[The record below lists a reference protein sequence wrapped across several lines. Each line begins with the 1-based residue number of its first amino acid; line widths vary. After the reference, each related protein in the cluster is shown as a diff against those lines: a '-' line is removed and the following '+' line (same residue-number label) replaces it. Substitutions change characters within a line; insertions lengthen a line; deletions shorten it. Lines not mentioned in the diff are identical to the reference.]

1 MPPGKWPEDKLPWT
15 AKTKKWPATKMAS
28 YKNGQLQKW
37 SATNMYKDYEDI
49 VRQKLKRLQRGGKM
63 KGRKRKVCA
72 CLKLAG

>member
-15 AKTKKWPATKMAS
+15 AKTKKRPATK
-28 YKNGQLQKW
+28 
-37 SATNMYKDYEDI
+37 MYKDYEDV
-49 VRQKLKRLQRGGKM
+49 VREKLKRLQRGGKM